1 MRRLFFLSLVFLAAI
16 FFSEF
21 FFANNTLAQTGP
33 ECPGYWKAGICFP
46 ATTGLSNVPVY
57 VILYNFVW
65 WLLAI
70 LGFIGIIAFV
80 ISGMQYL
87 LSAGN
92 EEMVKTAKSSMKY
105 SIIGMVVALSGL
117 VVIFAIDLAL
127 RGVFYF

>member
-1 MRRLFFLSLVFLAAI
+1 MRRLFFLVAI
-16 FFSEF
+16 FFGGLLF
-21 FFANNTLAQTGP
+21 TNNTLAQAPAGP
-33 ECPGYWKAGICFP
+33 ECPGYWRAGICFP

-57 VILYNFVW
+57 DILYSFVW

-70 LGFIGIIAFV
+70 VGFIGIIAFV

-117 VVIFAIDLAL
+117 VIIFAVDAVL
-127 RGVFYF
+127 RGFSYF